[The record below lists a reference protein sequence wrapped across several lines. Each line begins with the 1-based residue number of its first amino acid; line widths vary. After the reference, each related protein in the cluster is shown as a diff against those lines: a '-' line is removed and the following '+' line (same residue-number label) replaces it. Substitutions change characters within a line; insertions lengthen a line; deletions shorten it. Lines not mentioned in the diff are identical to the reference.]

1 MIKTLLVIA
10 GASIFLAGCAG
21 SKPPQVI
28 TKTKREV
35 IMPERSMF
43 YCKNVRRYPKPST
56 LTDVQVAKIIVE
68 MHKRNTECQK
78 NMNNIWFF
86 LEEAK
91 KRADQDNG
99 ATENGKE
106 KSK

>member
-1 MIKTLLVIA
+1 MKSLFLIA
-10 GASIFLAGCAG
+10 GASVLLAGCAG

-28 TKTKREV
+28 TKVQREV

-43 YCKNVRRYPKPST
+43 YCKNVRRYPKPQT

-91 KRADQDNG
+91 KRADADNG
-99 ATENGKE
+99 DKKDGKE